1 MACENEI
8 KKLKIEINKL
18 RPNESTSRTEDKKNT
33 SIFLELFHIEHENY
47 TELEISIKI
56 PKNNL
61 LKIT

>member
-18 RPNESTSRTEDKKNT
+18 RPNESISRTEDEKNT
-33 SIFLELFHIEHENY
+33 SIFLELLDIDHENY
-47 TELEISIKI
+47 TELETSIKI